1 MKNKIKK
8 IMAAVSSVILCALP
22 IANGISASAAGTTQF
37 KTYVL
42 YNISQ
47 NPSVAYFDFSL
58 SYNSNVTAEPS
69 KATSLC
75 NGGYFRSNNN
85 IISRKVQCTY
95 NGNAI
100 GNIGIL
106 NSTKFITPMTTS
118 SVYDVVK
125 YTDAVI
131 RDEYGITLSPTS
143 ITMDATLLGDVNL
156 DGVVNNSDA
165 ELIMKALANPDRYKL
180 NEKQIDA
187 ADVYERGT
195 SGITNMDALIIQEY
209 VQGQRNHF

>member
-8 IMAAVSSVILCALP
+8 VMAAVSSVILCALP
-22 IANGISASAAGTTQF
+22 TANETSASAAETTQF
-37 KTYVL
+37 KTYIL
-42 YNISQ
+42 YNILQ

-58 SYNSNVTAEPS
+58 SYNLGITAEPS

-75 NGGYFRSNNN
+75 NEGYFRSNNN
-85 IISRKVQCTY
+85 TISCEVQCTY

-100 GNIGIL
+100 GNTGIL

-118 SVYDVVK
+118 SIYDVVK

-131 RDEYGITLSPTS
+131 RNEYGITLSPTS

-165 ELIMKALANPDRYKL
+165 ELIMKHVSNAYAYPL
-180 NEKQIDA
+180 NDKQKDA
-187 ADVYERGT
+187 ADVYSRGD
-195 SGITNMDALIIQEY
+195 GINNMDALTIQKY
-209 VQGQRNHF
+209 VQGQISHF

>member
-1 MKNKIKK
+1 MKNKMKK
-8 IMAAVSSVILCALP
+8 VMAAISSVILCALP

-47 NPSVAYFDFSL
+47 DPSVAYFDFSL
-58 SYNSNVTAEPS
+58 SYNSSVTAEPS

-85 IISRKVQCTY
+85 TISRKVQCTY

-100 GNIGIL
+100 GNTGVL

-131 RDEYGITLSPTS
+131 RNENGITLSSTS

-165 ELIMKALANPDRYKL
+165 ELIMKHVSNAYAYPL
-180 NEKQIDA
+180 NDKQKDA
-187 ADVYERGT
+187 ADVYNRGD
-195 SGITNMDALIIQEY
+195 GISNMDALTIQKY
-209 VQGQRNHF
+209 VQGQISQF